1 MAVGEK
7 FLQPFIRKTNHAPR
21 EGRFQFGLLLKG
33 GKFVILREKI
43 GLLLLPLFFRASRF
57 AKTNMP
63 IPLVQNKTL
72 KIFCAGILCALK
84 IRLFNIISLLLFF
97 SSL

>member
-1 MAVGEK
+1 MMVVGEK
-7 FLQPFIRKTNHAPR
+7 FLQPFFRKTNHAPR

-43 GLLLLPLFFRASRF
+43 GLLFLPLLFRASRF
-57 AKTNMP
+57 DKTSMP

-72 KIFCAGILCALK
+72 KIF
-84 IRLFNIISLLLFF
+84 
-97 SSL
+97 